1 MYGIGLSNFDKPIF
15 LKIRNNY
22 SSFIQLKGAFA
33 GGNPIG
39 KIYAVNLKYYNNYIT
54 LKLVIN

>member
-22 SSFIQLKGAFA
+22 RGFIQLKGAFA

-39 KIYAVNLKYYNNYIT
+39 KIDTIYLKYYNNYII
-54 LKLVIN
+54 LKLMIN

>member
-1 MYGIGLSNFDKPIF
+1 MELAYRTSISQFF

>member
-22 SSFIQLKGAFA
+22 RSFIQLKSAFA

-39 KIYAVNLKYYNNYIT
+39 KIVAIYLKYYNNHII

>member
-22 SSFIQLKGAFA
+22 RSFIQLKGAFA

-39 KIYAVNLKYYNNYIT
+39 KIDAIYLKYYNNYII